1 LGVDSNWIF
10 EGLYAPEDGST
21 EFSGGPGIG
30 IRGESG
36 GKSTRGRL
44 EEGTVKKLYV
54 VCALGA
60 LAAAGLLATGCKS
73 APELS
78 KETAQSVIQAYYD
91 HQKPAGIN
99 ITVGDTGLRQGITAG
114 YWKLTKVYPN
124 NRWADYT
131 LTPDGKKVLKLSDSG
146 DVIQWRPE
154 QDNPFSMV
162 IVTTTANPL
171 RVKDIQEPQDET
183 LAGVTTAKSVSFTE
197 AVDFKGVPQPLQDIA
212 HNPGNHLSSHRQA
225 DLSYDGMNWTVHG
238 IV

>member
-1 LGVDSNWIF
+1 M
-10 EGLYAPEDGST
+10 
-21 EFSGGPGIG
+21 
-30 IRGESG
+30 
-36 GKSTRGRL
+36 
-44 EEGTVKKLYV
+44 KKLFQ

-60 LAAAGLLATGCKS
+60 LAVAGAGLLATGCKS
-73 APELS
+73 SPPLN
-78 KETAQSVIQAYYD
+78 KDTAQAVLQAYYD
-91 HQKPAGIN
+91 HQTPAGIN
-99 ITVGDTGLRQGITAG
+99 ITIDDTGLRQGITAG

-131 LTPDGKKVLKLSDSG
+131 LTDDGKKALKLTGGG

-154 QDNPFSMV
+154 QGSPFTVV
-162 IVTTTANPL
+162 IITTAANPL
-171 RVKDIQEPQDET
+171 KAVDLQDPQDET
-183 LAGVTTAKSVSFTE
+183 LPGVNVAKSVSYTE